1 MTRLLL
7 TLTAVAG
14 ILAQAWG
21 QSSAV
26 RYDNATKAVTAPI
39 PFRVGQS
46 AVDPTAPGN
55 GSIWYDTATNTLE
68 ARINGA
74 TVSLGTTITG
84 LDTRVMFFDGA
95 NNPAGDAGM
104 TYNKTTDTLTVP
116 NLDVSTLA
124 SDLTI
129 DGDLT
134 VNAVTMTGTLAL
146 PDNVRQTLNPGA
158 IVAGL
163 NVGSFAGNPSTP
175 INGDIWYDSTANTL
189 DAQIA
194 GVTVNLGGVSLGADN
209 TWTGTNAFGV
219 LSSLGATSFTPA
231 NANVTLSP
239 TGTGLVT
246 ISPATTGSISNMTVA
261 ATALSASGVVTVANG
276 TGSALSIKASNGS
289 GWFANDASYWSFVP
303 NGSTSSFVTL
313 GKNGAGAGQIGLN
326 STGMVFWSSTADSYS
341 GAADTHLVRE
351 AAATLQMGV
360 DATTGVNQKLKA
372 MDASAGTG
380 GNLTLAAGTGTTAG
394 GALILQTAATGTLTD
409 RLTISAAGAATFSG
423 ALSSAG
429 TISSSGVAIGTNVV
443 IPAASAISWSGR
455 ATITSPA
462 ATVLSMDGYII
473 GGVQALSGAG
483 AVNLTT
489 QATALTSTGAAQAI
503 TLADGVNG
511 QIKTIVHDVD
521 GGSAVL
527 TPTTKTGFS
536 TITFTNVGETVTL
549 QYFTTRGWMVLSS
562 YLATVAP

>member
-1 MTRLLL
+1 MRILSGSVKSGRSNNGPAPLALLARPDRAVYGWSRDGWLQCETRAAGKPGSIQSIRRAALQASVATGPLKTLLL

-239 TGTGLVT
+239 DGDG
-246 ISPATTGSISNMTVA
+246 
-261 ATALSASGVVTVANG
+261 
-276 TGSALSIKASNGS
+276 
-289 GWFANDASYWSFVP
+289 
-303 NGSTSSFVTL
+303 
-313 GKNGAGAGQIGLN
+313 IGN
-326 STGMVFWSSTADSYS
+326 Y
-341 GAADTHLVRE
+341 
-351 AAATLQMGV
+351 
-360 DATTGVNQKLKA
+360 
-372 MDASAGTG
+372 
-380 GNLTLAAGTGTTAG
+380 
-394 GALILQTAATGTLTD
+394 
-409 RLTISAAGAATFSG
+409 
-423 ALSSAG
+423 
-429 TISSSGVAIGTNVV
+429 
-443 IPAASAISWSGR
+443 
-455 ATITSPA
+455 
-462 ATVLSMDGYII
+462 
-473 GGVQALSGAG
+473 
-483 AVNLTT
+483 
-489 QATALTSTGAAQAI
+489 
-503 TLADGVNG
+503 
-511 QIKTIVHDVD
+511 
-521 GGSAVL
+521 
-527 TPTTKTGFS
+527 
-536 TITFTNVGETVTL
+536 
-549 QYFTTRGWMVLSS
+549 
-562 YLATVAP
+562 

>member
-261 ATALSASGVVTVANG
+261 ATTLSASGQLTVSNG
-276 TGSALSIKASNGS
+276 TGSTLSIKAANGS
-289 GWFANDASYWSFVP
+289 GWFANDATFWSFVG
-303 NGSTSSFVTL
+303 NGSTTPTVTVGL
-313 GKNGAGAGQIGLN
+313 GTAAKSQLGLN
-326 STGMVFWSSTADSYS
+326 STGQIYWTSSADSYAGTPTLILS
-341 GAADTHLVRE
+341 QE
-351 AAATLQMGV
+351 SAATLQLGV
-360 DATTGVNQKLKA
+360 DAATGVNQRIKA

-380 GNLTLAAGTGTTAG
+380 GNLTLAAGLGTTTG
-394 GALILQTAATGTLTD
+394 GVLILQTAVNTAGGYVDSGKFDASTTAGHTRFFLYDVDNATLERVTV
-409 RLTISAAGAATFSG
+409 GAADTG
-423 ALSSAG
+423 
-429 TISSSGVAIGTNVV
+429 
-443 IPAASAISWSGR
+443 
-455 ATITSPA
+455 
-462 ATVLSMDGYII
+462 
-473 GGVQALSGAG
+473 GAG
-483 AVNLTT
+483 F
-489 QATALTSTGAAQAI
+489 
-503 TLADGVNG
+503 
-511 QIKTIVHDVD
+511 K
-521 GGSAVL
+521 VL
-527 TPTTKTGFS
+527 RIP
-536 TITFTNVGETVTL
+536 N
-549 QYFTTRGWMVLSS
+549 
-562 YLATVAP
+562 